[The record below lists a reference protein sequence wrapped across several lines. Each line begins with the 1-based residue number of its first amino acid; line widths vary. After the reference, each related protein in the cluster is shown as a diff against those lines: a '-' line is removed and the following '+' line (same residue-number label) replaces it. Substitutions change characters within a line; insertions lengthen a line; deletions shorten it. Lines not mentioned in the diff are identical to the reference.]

1 MPPSPPLYHHHSTT
15 TTSTTPPPPPSPLH
29 HHSTTTITPP
39 PLPLHHHSPITPSPP
54 PPPPPLSH
62 CHHHYHTTAAT
73 TTMPPLHNNHSTD
86 TTHCHHYTI
95 ITPRPPPLPLPHCR
109 RHRYNATIAQQSL
122 HRHNSLPSLHHHH
135 STATTTTIHCHHYTT
150 ITPPSLSPPLH
161 HHQHTTTNH
170 HSTITIRLGPA
181 LSLLCSIACDDL
193 SLLSPSQQSTSKLQS
208 PVAIA
213 VAGRHRHR
221 QLNHPIFE
229 HCHCHRHF
237 ISDDYLKKART
248 AETGP
253 RFFVSKHSSVAAE
266 AWKNMSD
273 AERAPFLEVANERKA
288 RTKKNVPKK
297 KKTSALPVFRSRC
310 SPKAL
315 VKENASLNIDQRAAV
330 DRLGFGSL
338 LKVQCEILKRGF
350 ISKLVHHFNPM
361 NKTLAFGRMK
371 VYSITPDD
379 VGRALGLPV
388 GTVPVKT
395 HAKFQTSYVLFL
407 LSSLLCPTTKDVAS
421 TKFYPAVYDLTKIS
435 SYAWPQHVLD
445 WLVKEILK
453 FKNRDVKDV
462 DKKKDAPGVSG
473 CVLLLILIY
482 FDKEDMG
489 MNVGRAGVPLIE
501 SWTTRLVLERIAK
514 EENLDLVDPISAQ
527 FPEPRLL
534 HPEAQKAFH
543 LLKKSFIEQL
553 ESIIIMD
560 AAMMGVASETTTQQN
575 RSKTKDVREMDSPFD
590 AFDADAC
597 HQFPSTSTSTPKKAM
612 EGVGTDEI
620 DEDRITDFGNVMNA
634 RDMVENTPEN
644 TMEDVLHTSMAAK
657 CGSHTGLTIEKLNL
671 NMEEEVQ
678 VEEQFV
684 VENQG
689 EVDVQGEQLQVQVDE
704 RVVQERAFTRP
715 SNKRGN
721 RTVKA
726 GKATRIPYV
735 AEPEVKDSK
744 FTKQESQLVEYVMK
758 PSRKKEDMAA
768 LVSMDGMT
776 LKPSRTD
783 LRNVFKERGWMSNL
797 VIDSMIVWLMKEEKE
812 KSPNKHGVAIPTR
825 HMFSSTFVLFL
836 PILLATSEHWY
847 CVVINLVEKRIDVL
861 DSMKLKSDEKTSATA
876 DVVSALFTILKRT
889 RPIDYQQNNWI
900 IHHPSVP
907 QQINMRVPT
916 PVTRILICEIG
927 YSYGLYYPRT
937 TNAEMMYCSC
947 ADKPY
952 RMLFKLA
959 ALHSSVTAIA
969 SACYCSVAAVEIL
982 TVKADD
988 DVLTQ
993 TAAARL
999 CRAAELC
1006 SIVVMLSRAAGL
1018 CSIVV
1023 KQILCPRW
1031 KSSRF
1036 LLLQPSVLISVL
1048 IVAIL
1053 LVVQQVLISAVCT
1066 LLQPFWEL
1074 PSKVS
1079 QAASVL
1085 KLHQNCISSE
1095 ACLLCCCDLF
1105 SILKKT

>member
-1 MPPSPPLYHHHSTT
+1 MEST
-15 TTSTTPPPPPSPLH
+15 
-29 HHSTTTITPP
+29 
-39 PLPLHHHSPITPSPP
+39 
-54 PPPPPLSH
+54 
-62 CHHHYHTTAAT
+62 
-73 TTMPPLHNNHSTD
+73 
-86 TTHCHHYTI
+86 
-95 ITPRPPPLPLPHCR
+95 
-109 RHRYNATIAQQSL
+109 
-122 HRHNSLPSLHHHH
+122 NSNP
-135 STATTTTIHCHHYTT
+135 Y
-150 ITPPSLSPPLH
+150 
-161 HHQHTTTNH
+161 
-170 HSTITIRLGPA
+170 
-181 LSLLCSIACDDL
+181 LLFL
-193 SLLSPSQQSTSKLQS
+193 
-208 PVAIA
+208 
-213 VAGRHRHR
+213 
-221 QLNHPIFE
+221 
-229 HCHCHRHF
+229 
-237 ISDDYLKKART
+237 DDYLKKART

-273 AERAPFLEVANERKA
+273 PERAPFLEVANERKA

-297 KKTSALPVFRSRC
+297 KKTSVLPVFRSRC

-388 GTVPVKT
+388 GTVPV
-395 HAKFQTSYVLFL
+395 
-407 LSSLLCPTTKDVAS
+407 PTECEQFHYEHIRAMFAEKDE
-421 TKFYPAVYDLTKIS
+421 
-435 SYAWPQHVLD
+435 Q
-445 WLVKEILK
+445 LK
-453 FKNRDVKDV
+453 R
-462 DKKKDAPGVSG
+462 G
-473 CVLLLILIY
+473 LIY

-590 AFDADAC
+590 AFDADGC
-597 HQFPSTSTSTPKKAM
+597 HQFPSTSTCTPKKAM

-657 CGSHTGLTIEKLNL
+657 CGSHAGLTIEKLNL

-726 GKATRIPYV
+726 SKATRTPYV

-797 VIDSMIVWLMKEEKE
+797 VMDSMIVWLMKEEKE

-907 QQINMRVPT
+907 QQINIFDCGFYTLRFMEHWTGGRMN
-916 PVTRILICEIG
+916 TRELE
-927 YSYGLYYPRT
+927 
-937 TNAEMMYCSC
+937 
-947 ADKPY
+947 
-952 RMLFKLA
+952 MLFKLA

-969 SACYCSVAAVEIL
+969 SACYCSVAAMEIL

-1023 KQILCPRW
+1023 KHILCPRW

-1079 QAASVL
+1079 QPKYP
-1085 KLHQNCISSE
+1085 KLHQ
-1095 ACLLCCCDLF
+1095 F
-1105 SILKKT
+1105 

>member
-1 MPPSPPLYHHHSTT
+1 M
-15 TTSTTPPPPPSPLH
+15 
-29 HHSTTTITPP
+29 
-39 PLPLHHHSPITPSPP
+39 
-54 PPPPPLSH
+54 
-62 CHHHYHTTAAT
+62 
-73 TTMPPLHNNHSTD
+73 
-86 TTHCHHYTI
+86 
-95 ITPRPPPLPLPHCR
+95 
-109 RHRYNATIAQQSL
+109 Q
-122 HRHNSLPSLHHHH
+122 
-135 STATTTTIHCHHYTT
+135 
-150 ITPPSLSPPLH
+150 
-161 HHQHTTTNH
+161 
-170 HSTITIRLGPA
+170 
-181 LSLLCSIACDDL
+181 
-193 SLLSPSQQSTSKLQS
+193 
-208 PVAIA
+208 
-213 VAGRHRHR
+213 
-221 QLNHPIFE
+221 
-229 HCHCHRHF
+229 
-237 ISDDYLKKART
+237 
-248 AETGP
+248 
-253 RFFVSKHSSVAAE
+253 HSSVAAE

-273 AERAPFLEVANERKA
+273 AERAPFLEVANKRKA

-310 SPKAL
+310 SLKAL

-388 GTVPVKT
+388 GTVPVPTECEQFHYEHIRAMFAENDEQLKRGVT
-395 HAKFQTSYVLFL
+395 FAMMRDVFTSGVADAKFQTS
-407 LSSLLCPTTKDVAS
+407 
-421 TKFYPAVYDLTKIS
+421 
-435 SYAWPQHVLD
+435 
-445 WLVKEILK
+445 
-453 FKNRDVKDV
+453 DVKDV

-473 CVLLLILIY
+473 CVLLLMLIY

-527 FPEPRLL
+527 FLEPRLL

-560 AAMMGVASETTTQQN
+560 AVMMGVASETTTQQN

-620 DEDRITDFGNVMNA
+620 DEDRITDFGNVLNA

-726 GKATRIPYV
+726 SKATRTPYV

-797 VIDSMIVWLMKEEKE
+797 VMDSMIVWLMKEEKE

-825 HMFSSTFVLFL
+825 HMFSSTFV
-836 PILLATSEHWY
+836 
-847 CVVINLVEKRIDVL
+847 V
-861 DSMKLKSDEKTSATA
+861 
-876 DVVSALFTILKRT
+876 
-889 RPIDYQQNNWI
+889 
-900 IHHPSVP
+900 
-907 QQINMRVPT
+907 
-916 PVTRILICEIG
+916 
-927 YSYGLYYPRT
+927 
-937 TNAEMMYCSC
+937 
-947 ADKPY
+947 
-952 RMLFKLA
+952 
-959 ALHSSVTAIA
+959 
-969 SACYCSVAAVEIL
+969 
-982 TVKADD
+982 
-988 DVLTQ
+988 
-993 TAAARL
+993 
-999 CRAAELC
+999 
-1006 SIVVMLSRAAGL
+1006 
-1018 CSIVV
+1018 
-1023 KQILCPRW
+1023 
-1031 KSSRF
+1031 
-1036 LLLQPSVLISVL
+1036 
-1048 IVAIL
+1048 
-1053 LVVQQVLISAVCT
+1053 
-1066 LLQPFWEL
+1066 
-1074 PSKVS
+1074 
-1079 QAASVL
+1079 
-1085 KLHQNCISSE
+1085 
-1095 ACLLCCCDLF
+1095 F
-1105 SILKKT
+1105 SN

>member
-1 MPPSPPLYHHHSTT
+1 
-15 TTSTTPPPPPSPLH
+15 
-29 HHSTTTITPP
+29 
-39 PLPLHHHSPITPSPP
+39 
-54 PPPPPLSH
+54 
-62 CHHHYHTTAAT
+62 
-73 TTMPPLHNNHSTD
+73 
-86 TTHCHHYTI
+86 
-95 ITPRPPPLPLPHCR
+95 
-109 RHRYNATIAQQSL
+109 
-122 HRHNSLPSLHHHH
+122 
-135 STATTTTIHCHHYTT
+135 
-150 ITPPSLSPPLH
+150 
-161 HHQHTTTNH
+161 
-170 HSTITIRLGPA
+170 
-181 LSLLCSIACDDL
+181 
-193 SLLSPSQQSTSKLQS
+193 
-208 PVAIA
+208 
-213 VAGRHRHR
+213 
-221 QLNHPIFE
+221 
-229 HCHCHRHF
+229 
-237 ISDDYLKKART
+237 
-248 AETGP
+248 
-253 RFFVSKHSSVAAE
+253 
-266 AWKNMSD
+266 
-273 AERAPFLEVANERKA
+273 
-288 RTKKNVPKK
+288 
-297 KKTSALPVFRSRC
+297 
-310 SPKAL
+310 
-315 VKENASLNIDQRAAV
+315 
-330 DRLGFGSL
+330 
-338 LKVQCEILKRGF
+338 
-350 ISKLVHHFNPM
+350 M

-388 GTVPVKT
+388 GTVPVPTQCEQFHYEHIRAMFAEKDEQLKRGVT
-395 HAKFQTSYVLFL
+395 FAMMRDVFTSGVADAKFQTSYVLFL
-407 LSSLLCPTTKDVAS
+407 LSSLLCPTIKDVAS
-421 TKFYPAVYDLTKIS
+421 TKFYPAVYDLSKIS
-435 SYAWPQHVLD
+435 SYVWPQYVLD

-473 CVLLLILIY
+473 CVLLLMLIY

-489 MNVGRAGVPLIE
+489 MNVRRAGVPLIE

-560 AAMMGVASETTTQQN
+560 AAMMGLASETTTQQN

-590 AFDADAC
+590 ADAC
-597 HQFPSTSTSTPKKAM
+597 HQFPSTSTSTPNKAM

-634 RDMVENTPEN
+634 RDMVENTPAN
-644 TMEDVLHTSMAAK
+644 TMEDVVHTSMAAK
-657 CGSHTGLTIEKLNL
+657 CGSHTGLTIDKQNL

-715 SNKRGN
+715 SKKRGN

-726 GKATRIPYV
+726 SKATRTPYV

-744 FTKQESQLVEYVMK
+744 FTKQESQLLEYVMK

-776 LKPSRTD
+776 FKPSRTD

-797 VIDSMIVWLMKEEKE
+797 VMDSMIVWLMKEEKE

-861 DSMKLKSDEKTSATA
+861 ESMKLKSDEKTSATA

-907 QQINMRVPT
+907 QQINIFDCGFYTLRFMEHWTGGRMN
-916 PVTRILICEIG
+916 TRKLE
-927 YSYGLYYPRT
+927 
-937 TNAEMMYCSC
+937 
-947 ADKPY
+947 
-952 RMLFKLA
+952 MLFKLA

-1006 SIVVMLSRAAGL
+1006 SIVVRRVELL
-1018 CSIVV
+1018 DCVV
-1023 KQILCPRW
+1023 
-1031 KSSRF
+1031 
-1036 LLLQPSVLISVL
+1036 
-1048 IVAIL
+1048 
-1053 LVVQQVLISAVCT
+1053 
-1066 LLQPFWEL
+1066 
-1074 PSKVS
+1074 
-1079 QAASVL
+1079 
-1085 KLHQNCISSE
+1085 
-1095 ACLLCCCDLF
+1095 
-1105 SILKKT
+1105 